1 MGEITAVV
9 VSSNK
14 ALGGLCIV
22 ERSKELEEQ
31 IRRME
36 WHKHIHGDENCWVF
50 SRDRE

>member
-14 ALGGLCIV
+14 ALRGLCIV
-22 ERSKELEEQ
+22 ERSKEVEEQ

-50 SRDRE
+50 SRERE